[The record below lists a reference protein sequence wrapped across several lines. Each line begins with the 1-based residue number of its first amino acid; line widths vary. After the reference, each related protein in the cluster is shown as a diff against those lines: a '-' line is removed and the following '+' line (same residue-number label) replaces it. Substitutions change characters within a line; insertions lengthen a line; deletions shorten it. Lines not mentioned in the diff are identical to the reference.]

1 MTTVSQEA
9 VEVTQA
15 DRDALEAID
24 DALGFLMDNERG
36 IVLAALARH
45 RQSAERGEVVA
56 WHDVIAE
63 RRRQI
68 EKEGWSFEHD
78 DAHEWGQ
85 MAGAAVCYALTNVG
99 HWAAGPAIDQF
110 WPWDKAWWKPTD
122 KRRNLVKAA
131 ALLLAE
137 IERIDRTTL
146 PTPPEAV
153 RTPIEGTSHAD

>member
-1 MTTVSQEA
+1 MTMQDEVRVSQA
-9 VEVTQA
+9 DVGWATSAAQHLCSPQ
-15 DRDALEAID
+15 DRDAAIR
-24 DALGFLMDNERG
+24 L
-36 IVLAALARH
+36 LAQTFARH
-45 RQSAERGEVVA
+45 RAQAERDTLGRMEPVA
-56 WHDVIAE
+56 WRDVVSE

-68 EKEGWSFEHD
+68 EKEGWSSEHD

-122 KRRNLVKAA
+122 NRRNLVKAA

-137 IERIDRTTL
+137 IERMDRTTL
-146 PTPPEAV
+146 PPAPEA
-153 RTPIEGTSHAD
+153 GQ